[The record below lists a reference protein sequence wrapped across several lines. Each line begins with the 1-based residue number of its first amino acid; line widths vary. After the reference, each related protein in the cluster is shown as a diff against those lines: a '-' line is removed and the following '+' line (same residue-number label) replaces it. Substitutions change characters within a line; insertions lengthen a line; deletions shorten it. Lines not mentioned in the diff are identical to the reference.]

1 MGGYSSDLVT
11 IEHVTIASTSNT
23 TDFGDLTVARG
34 RVGGLSNGTRG
45 VFGNGMLYAGGNN
58 NTLDYIT
65 IASTGDATDFG
76 DAALGTESEGSGTAA
91 SNGHGGIS

>member
-1 MGGYSSDLVT
+1 
-11 IEHVTIASTSNT
+11 
-23 TDFGDLTVARG
+23 
-34 RVGGLSNGTRG
+34 
-45 VFGNGMLYAGGNN
+45 MLYAGGNN